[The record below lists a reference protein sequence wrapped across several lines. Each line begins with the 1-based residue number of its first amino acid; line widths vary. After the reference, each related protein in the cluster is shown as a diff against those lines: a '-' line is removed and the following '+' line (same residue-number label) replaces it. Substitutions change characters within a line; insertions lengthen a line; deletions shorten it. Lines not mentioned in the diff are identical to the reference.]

1 MKIGILGS
9 GSWGTALG
17 NVLADNGHEVLIWGR
32 KLDEV
37 VDIHLHGYN
46 EAYFPGVKLNESLDA
61 TTDINKL
68 NDADVML
75 LAVPTGAVEEV
86 SEQLNG
92 LLTKP
97 TLIINVAKGFHPLT
111 HELLMDV
118 IKRVVDEDKRS
129 AVVSLIGPSHAEE
142 VVEKGLTVVNAVSDD
157 IEAAKTIQNLFSNNY
172 FRVYTNTDTIGAQVG
187 VAIKNIIAVAS
198 GVLAGLGM
206 GDNAKAALMTRG
218 LAEMTRY
225 GVSMGAK
232 PETFLGLCG
241 VGDLIVTCTSVHS
254 RNYQA
259 GYSIGKNNSAKH
271 FFDNNSKTVEGVF
284 AAKVVHEVAKEKNIS
299 MPITEQVYLVVYEG
313 KNPIDA
319 ITDLMERD
327 LKSENDIF

>member
-46 EAYFPGVKLNESLDA
+46 EAYFPGVKLNDDLDA
-61 TTDINKL
+61 TTDLDKL
-68 NDADVML
+68 SDADVML

-86 SEQLNG
+86 SKQLNDV
-92 LLTKP
+92 LVKP
-97 TLIINVAKGFHPLT
+97 TLIINVAKGFHPVT

-118 IKRVVDEDKRS
+118 IKNSVEQSKRS

-142 VVEKGLTVVNAVSDD
+142 VVERGLTVINAVSDD
-157 IEAAKTIQNLFSNNY
+157 EEAAITVQNLFSNNY
-172 FRVYTNTDTIGAQVG
+172 FRVYTNTDTIGAQIG

-198 GVLAGLGM
+198 GVLSGLGL

-225 GVSMGAK
+225 GVAHGGQA
-232 PETFLGLCG
+232 ETFLGLCG
-241 VGDLIVTCTSVHS
+241 VGDLIVTCTSPHS
-254 RNYQA
+254 RNFQA

-271 FFDNNSKTVEGVF
+271 FFDNNTKTVEGVF

-299 MPITEQVYLVVYEG
+299 MPITEQVYRVVYEG
-313 KNPIDA
+313 KSPSEA
-319 ITDLMERD
+319 ISDLMERD
-327 LKSENDIF
+327 LKAENNSF